1 MVGLAHP
8 QVKFAEGAGFPMGIP
23 VQAWQKR
30 DDFSPVR
37 HYPVG
42 IMIYGSLRLIRFV
55 RSGMPLAMLIA
66 LAGCGPNYSPDTY
79 STAAVQ
85 QANKVERG
93 VIVGVRKVDVSSP
106 GTVGAIAGGAAGGAL
121 GAQVPGSTLGAT
133 FGAIGGTVLGGLVG
147 TTVEHTTADTT
158 AFEYIVR
165 KPNGDLVSVTQK
177 DKEPL
182 TIGQTVLVIAGS
194 QARIVPDYTKPEP
207 TPATTPAPA
216 LAPIVVSP
224 LPAPSPAPTLGAA
237 PTPQKAPDK
246 APDKAPEA
254 SPAAA
259 PASAPA
265 PSITIPSGTAPAKPV
280 APSSLLPSMVPGL
293 AADAAKI

>member
-1 MVGLAHP
+1 VHS
-8 QVKFAEGAGFPMGIP
+8 QVKFADGAGVP
-23 VQAWQKR
+23 VRAWQRR
-30 DDFSPVR
+30 DDFQRVR
-37 HYPVG
+37 AYLVG
-42 IMIYGSLRLIRFV
+42 IMTHGPLPLIRFP
-55 RSGMPLAMLIA
+55 RGGALLAALMA

-121 GAQVPGSTLGAT
+121 GAQVPGSMLGAT

-177 DKEPL
+177 DKDAL
-182 TIGQTVLVIAGS
+182 AIGQTVLVIAGS
-194 QARIVPDYTKPEP
+194 QARIVPDYTTPEP
-207 TPATTPAPA
+207 APSV
-216 LAPIVVSP
+216 APIVVSP
-224 LPAPSPAPTLGAA
+224 LPAPSSAPS
-237 PTPQKAPDK
+237 PAPDK
-246 APDKAPEA
+246 ATEV
-254 SPAAA
+254 SPAGA
-259 PASAPA
+259 PAAAPA
-265 PSITIPSGTAPAKPV
+265 PSITVPAAPAKPV
-280 APSSLLPSMVPGL
+280 APSSLLPSLAPGL
-293 AADAAKI
+293 ASEAAKI

>member
-1 MVGLAHP
+1 MGV
-8 QVKFAEGAGFPMGIP
+8 PMGVP
-23 VQAWQKR
+23 VGVPVPAWQTR
-30 DDFSPVR
+30 DDFHRVR
-37 HYPVG
+37 HYLPP
-42 IMIYGSLRLIRFV
+42 IMIYGPSRLIRFL
-55 RSGMPLAMLIA
+55 RSGRPQAVSVFLTVLIA

-133 FGAIGGTVLGGLVG
+133 FGAIGGTVLGGLIG

-165 KPNGDLVSVTQK
+165 KPSGDMVSVTQK
-177 DKEPL
+177 DKDAL
-182 TIGQTVLVIAGS
+182 AIGQTVLVIAGS
-194 QARIVPDYTKPEP
+194 QARIVPDYTTPEP
-207 TPATTPAPA
+207 TPAPA

-224 LPAPSPAPTLGAA
+224 LPALTPGPPPGAA
-237 PTPQKAPDK
+237 SAEKP
-246 APDKAPEA
+246 PE
-254 SPAAA
+254 
-259 PASAPA
+259 SAPA
-265 PSITIPSGTAPAKPV
+265 PSAAAPGVPLQIPSGPAAAKEV
-280 APSSLLPSMVPGL
+280 TPSSLLPSLVPGIVT
-293 AADAAKI
+293 DAAKI